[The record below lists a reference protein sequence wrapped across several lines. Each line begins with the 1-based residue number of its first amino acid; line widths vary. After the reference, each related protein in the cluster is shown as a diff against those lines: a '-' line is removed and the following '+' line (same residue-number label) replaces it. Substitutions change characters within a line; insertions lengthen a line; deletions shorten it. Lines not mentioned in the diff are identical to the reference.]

1 MNVTEERLR
10 RATWQN
16 TVAVTITDPVTQR
29 TEYLILPRNS
39 YLPAADLPL
48 ADAKSR
54 TPLPQHYPVGVLYDM
69 AGSAYEGPWQLEV
82 ITNDNNNNSNTKN
95 NNNTLTPEQLRGM
108 FQDSVKEAVYL
119 RQGSTQALLQLSVAD
134 TDQLWEAVVSHSY
147 DLFRQVILSLDPDAT
162 PRAVPVKIMVRGEP
176 PISLPVQPSMTLA
189 EVMDLAGADGTAVPI
204 VQGLSFPG
212 HTSIF
217 WLWKVFMHQDNFL
230 YIIANHSANKR
241 TSNF

>member
-1 MNVTEERLR
+1 MSVTEERLR

-16 TVAVTITDPVTQR
+16 TVAVTITDPVSQR

-39 YLPAADLPL
+39 YLPAADLV
-48 ADAKSR
+48 DAKSR

-82 ITNDNNNNSNTKN
+82 VTNTKN
-95 NNNTLTPEQLRGM
+95 TFTREQLRGM

-241 TSNF
+241 TSAF